1 MSTKKETA
9 TAEMTTEQLEQLL
22 NDRKQQEREAAAAA
36 RAEYEAIRNKNINTL
51 AIHAVNLSKALA
63 EFKASSAYALESFK
77 NMMLEYG
84 DIRKGKDNKGSF
96 EIKNEQFKIVVASQV
111 KKSFDE
117 RSILAEEKLKEFLL
131 IFVKKKNRSI
141 YNLVMALLERNSITG
156 DFDITNINRLYK
168 MENDFDDPNWV
179 EAIKLFKESFNAT
192 GTTIYVRFYERNAN
206 NGWGLINLNFSNA

>member
-1 MSTKKETA
+1 
-9 TAEMTTEQLEQLL
+9 
-22 NDRKQQEREAAAAA
+22 
-36 RAEYEAIRNKNINTL
+36 
-51 AIHAVNLSKALA
+51 
-63 EFKASSAYALESFK
+63 
-77 NMMLEYG
+77 MMLEYG